1 MEDTD
6 LSPMVINAQYC
17 VAGGSPAGLMSG
29 MLLARAGVETI
40 VLEKHVDF
48 LQNQMAKSVLQG
60 TNSTM
65 PPHPPRLVNRSALLK
80 RITGRVLGLGI
91 RTEQLKT

>member
-1 MEDTD
+1 M
-6 LSPMVINAQYC
+6 SPMVINAQCC
-17 VAGGSPAGLMSG
+17 VAGGGPAGLMSG
-29 MLLARAGVETI
+29 MLLARAGVEAI
-40 VLEKHVDF
+40 VLEKHADF
-48 LQNQMAKSVLQG
+48 LQSQVVKSVLQG

-91 RTEQLKT
+91 RTEHIKT

>member
-1 MEDTD
+1 M
-6 LSPMVINAQYC
+6 SPMVINAQYC
-17 VAGGSPAGLMSG
+17 VAGGGPAGLMSG

-40 VLEKHVDF
+40 VLEKHADF
-48 LQNQMAKSVLQG
+48 LQNQVVKSVLQG

-91 RTEQLKT
+91 RTEHIKT

>member
-1 MEDTD
+1 M
-6 LSPMVINAQYC
+6 SPMVINAQCC
-17 VAGGSPAGLMSG
+17 VAGGGPAGLMSG

-91 RTEQLKT
+91 RTEHIKT